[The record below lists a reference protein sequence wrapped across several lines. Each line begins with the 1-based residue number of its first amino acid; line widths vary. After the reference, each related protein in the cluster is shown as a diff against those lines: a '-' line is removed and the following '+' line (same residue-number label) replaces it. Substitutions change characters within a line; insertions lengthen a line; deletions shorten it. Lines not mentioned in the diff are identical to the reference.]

1 MTGDF
6 CKFFMSYPIKRG
18 VVNEELSNS
27 RLFSA
32 GGVRKMTH
40 AKSGTRNLK
49 SISKS
54 FRVKYRLLAGL
65 ITGSYGYKCP
75 LSDEF

>member
-6 CKFFMSYPIKRG
+6 CNFFMSYPVKRG

-32 GGVRKMTH
+32 GGVRKVTH
-40 AKSGTRNLK
+40 AKSGTK
-49 SISKS
+49 I
-54 FRVKYRLLAGL
+54 
-65 ITGSYGYKCP
+65 
-75 LSDEF
+75 